1 MLEKTYKSLI
11 IFLLSLMMLS
21 VYSEANYYAD
31 MQKIDRKI
39 YVAST
44 QQKML
49 NKTLLKEKR
58 KSFNGNRV
66 RAYKK
71 MIAKIHKEELLY
83 RQEKKHLAKKIW
95 RSEAKERTLE
105 KRIPSIA
112 GDVYIRVNKRRQTME
127 VYKGKTLIYSWLCST
142 GKSGYITPQGHY
154 HPYYTVKM
162 HYSRKWD
169 MSPMPYSTFYYKGFA
184 IHGTNYTRWLGRR
197 ASHGCIRLS
206 TKNARKIYNLARRYG
221 HKRVHIQVV

>member
-1 MLEKTYKSLI
+1 MYKVLYQTIFVSLFI
-11 IFLLSLMMLS
+11 LLSIP
-21 VYSEANYYAD
+21 VYAEANYYVD

-49 NKTLLKEKR
+49 KKTLQEKK
-58 KSFNGNRV
+58 KSFSRSRV

-71 MIAKIHKEELLY
+71 TIAKIHKEEMLY
-83 RQEKKHLAKKIW
+83 RNEKKHLQEKIW
-95 RSEAKERTLE
+95 ISEARERQFE
-105 KRIPSIA
+105 KKIPSIP
-112 GDVYIRVNKRRQTME
+112 GDIYVHVNKSKQTME
-127 VYKGKTLIYSWLCST
+127 VYKGKTLIYSWICST
-142 GKSGYITPQGHY
+142 GKPGYVTPRGHY

-169 MSPMPYSTFYYKGFA
+169 MSPMPYSTFYHKGFA
-184 IHGTNYTRWLGRR
+184 IHGTNYTGWLGRP

-206 TKNARKIYNLARRYG
+206 TRNAKKIYHLAKKYG
-221 HKRVHIQVV
+221 HKRVHIHVA

>member
-1 MLEKTYKSLI
+1 MYKVLYQT
-11 IFLLSLMMLS
+11 IFVLLFVLLSIP
-21 VYSEANYYAD
+21 VYAEANYYLD

-49 NKTLLKEKR
+49 RETLLKKKR
-58 KSFNGNRV
+58 SFSRARV

-71 MIAKIHKEELLY
+71 TIAKIHKEEQLY
-83 RQEKKHLAKKIW
+83 RNEKKHLQKKIW
-95 RSEAKERTLE
+95 ISEAREREFE
-105 KRIPSIA
+105 KKIPFIP
-112 GDVYIRVNKRRQTME
+112 GDVYIRVNKRNQTME

-142 GKSGYITPQGHY
+142 GKSGYETPLGY
-154 HPYYTVKM
+154 YNPYYTVKM

-184 IHGTNYTRWLGRR
+184 IHGTNYIRWLGRR

-206 TKNARKIYNLARRYG
+206 TRNAKKIYHLARKYG
-221 HKRVHIQVV
+221 HKRVHIHVA